1 MLDPS
6 TNGRKRNGTF
16 DAGNSLGKG
25 NPYAAQVARL
35 RAVMLKSVT
44 EKSMRAI
51 INKLVSLAEAGDLG
65 AIKILIS
72 YIGKPAEGPMVAVQV
87 NQGVESGGDH
97 SRRQK
102 TLALIRRIQ
111 SQHSGDSPSPSGP
124 PAPRVQALLASIAAR
139 QSAEASADDD

>member
-16 DAGNSLGKG
+16 DAGNSLGRG

-35 RAVMLKSVT
+35 RSVMLKSVT

-72 YIGKPAEGPMVAVQV
+72 YIGKPPELPAVAIQV
-87 NQGVESGGDH
+87 VNHGIESDDD
-97 SRRQK
+97 SKREK
-102 TLALIRRIQ
+102 TLALIRRI
-111 SQHSGDSPSPSGP
+111 QHSGDSPSPSGP
-124 PAPRVQALLASIAAR
+124 PSPAVQALLDMMAAR
-139 QSAEASADDD
+139 RATEASADDD